1 MFRILI
7 GPLAALLCLSP
18 AAALADGAVYAM
30 TNALDNN
37 EVLVYHRAANGNLSP
52 NPVQTIA
59 TGGGG
64 SGFQLAGVDAL
75 GSAGSIQLDNA
86 HQFLFVVNTESVAEN
101 TAGGV
106 YNTDCSQGTITSF
119 RIASDGTL
127 TFADRVFSGGLFP
140 NSLTVKNLGRGRK
153 GQGQNGQ
160 GQNQNGQGENQ
171 GNANNTDPLVD
182 LLYVLNAGGRR
193 RLVSVT

>member
-75 GSAGSIQLDNA
+75 GS
-86 HQFLFVVNTESVAEN
+86 E
-101 TAGGV
+101 
-106 YNTDCSQGTITSF
+106 
-119 RIASDGTL
+119 
-127 TFADRVFSGGLFP
+127 
-140 NSLTVKNLGRGRK
+140 
-153 GQGQNGQ
+153 
-160 GQNQNGQGENQ
+160 
-171 GNANNTDPLVD
+171 
-182 LLYVLNAGGRR
+182 GGRSWLR
-193 RLVSVT
+193 NDHG